1 MKTTIYKIFAA
12 LVLVASI
19 MSLVSCHSIKGEIVD
34 DDHYMVQ
41 SKNVVVTYSDKDGYT
56 FWNKITSEKIQD
68 GIEWVHSSSD
78 TLWVFCAHGKRG
90 FYNHITGEIVIQ
102 AQYGSAWMFSENLA
116 AVEKDGYIGFI
127 DHQGSIV
134 IDYSYP
140 YYGNPLEEFIFKN
153 GFCVVANRQGLCG
166 VIDKTGNWILNPEYD
181 YVSAFKE
188 YAIVTTGG
196 IKKQVSYD
204 GKVLNSLVLDDIE
217 ELTYYK
223 EEYYTDYDER
233 TVKYYTGLYAYK
245 VGDQWGIMDS
255 KCNRLTEPVYAEIE
269 ALDDNVF
276 RATLLDNCSGV
287 ILNSKGEMMK

>member
-41 SKNVVVTYSDKDGYT
+41 SKNVVVTYSDKDGYS
-56 FWNKITSEKIQD
+56 FWNKITGEKIQD
-68 GIEWVHSSSD
+68 GIEWIHSSSD
-78 TLWVFCAHGKRG
+78 TLWVFSAHGQRG
-90 FYNHITGEIVIQ
+90 FYNHITGDIVIP
-102 AQYGSAWMFSENLA
+102 AQYGKAWMFSENLA
-116 AVEKDGYIGFI
+116 AVEKNGYIGFI
-127 DHQGSIV
+127 NHQGTIV

-140 YYGNPLEEFIFKN
+140 YYGNPLTEFVFKN
-153 GFCVVANRQGLCG
+153 GICVVANRQGLCG
-166 VIDKTGNWILNPEYD
+166 VIDKTGNWVLNPEYD

-196 IKKQVSYD
+196 IKKQVTYD
-204 GKVLNSLVLDDIE
+204 GTVLNSLVLDDIE
-217 ELTYYK
+217 ELSYYK